1 MLPSMRKKIF
11 ISTEEKNLIT
21 IDEKIAVLINQAKK
35 INTYSKM
42 FDRLE

>member
-11 ISTEEKNLIT
+11 INTEEQNLIT
-21 IDEKIAVLINQAKK
+21 IDEKTAVLINQAQK
-35 INTYSKM
+35 NTYSKM

>member
-11 ISTEEKNLIT
+11 INTEEQNLIT
-21 IDEKIAVLINQAKK
+21 IDEKTAVLINQAKQK
-35 INTYSKM
+35 NTYSKM